1 MGGDTTLAFGA
12 LPSHVTTTREVRS
25 AGGVFSNIGI
35 YPSRSRSNQQLPETC
50 RYAVSEMV
58 GASEETGGV
67 FDPLGLATDETS
79 LYRRR
84 VAELKHGR
92 VCMLATVGVLVQSF
106 VQFPDPDRSAFSNTR
121 PLGALFQVWRER
133 PVILLGIVALMGL
146 IELTIGREDYGSS
159 EAEPGK
165 LGEFWQTARPEDPQ
179 VIGGVHGLP
188 RYGECEQ
195 PVLSLLGKLL
205 VVSHEGK
212 YFVVETGL
220 CPTPPFCLPRAVCL

>member
-1 MGGDTTLAFGA
+1 MGGGTMLAFGA
-12 LPSHVTTTREVRS
+12 LPSHVTTTRELRS
-25 AGGVFSNIGI
+25 AGGVLCNIGI
-35 YPSRSRSNQQLPETC
+35 CPSISRSHQQLPETC

-165 LGEFWQTARPEDPQ
+165 LGELWQTARPEDPQ
-179 VIGGVHGLP
+179 LWRRRQLQELKHGRLA
-188 RYGECEQ
+188 
-195 PVLSLLGKLL
+195 SLGITGMLAQEL
-205 VVSHEGK
+205 VTHEGP
-212 YFVVETGL
+212 VEQLLKGDIN
-220 CPTPPFCLPRAVCL
+220 PFHEY

>member
-1 MGGDTTLAFGA
+1 L
-12 LPSHVTTTREVRS
+12 
-25 AGGVFSNIGI
+25 
-35 YPSRSRSNQQLPETC
+35 
-50 RYAVSEMV
+50 V

-133 PVILLGIVALMGL
+133 PVILLGIVGLMGL

-165 LGEFWQTARPEDPQ
+165 LGEFWQTARPENPQ
-179 VIGGVHGLP
+179 LWRRRQLQELKHGRLA
-188 RYGECEQ
+188 
-195 PVLSLLGKLL
+195 SLGITGMLAQEL
-205 VVSHEGK
+205 VTHEGPVEQLLKGDINPFQK
-212 YFVVETGL
+212 Y
-220 CPTPPFCLPRAVCL
+220 